1 MALRYSFSRIED
13 ANLLEKA
20 ISSVLES
27 GLRTK
32 DISTNDSKVIS
43 TSEMGDAVISKLNE
57 LS

>member
-32 DISTNDSKVIS
+32 DISTNDSKGYINIRN
-43 TSEMGDAVISKLNE
+43 G
-57 LS
+57 